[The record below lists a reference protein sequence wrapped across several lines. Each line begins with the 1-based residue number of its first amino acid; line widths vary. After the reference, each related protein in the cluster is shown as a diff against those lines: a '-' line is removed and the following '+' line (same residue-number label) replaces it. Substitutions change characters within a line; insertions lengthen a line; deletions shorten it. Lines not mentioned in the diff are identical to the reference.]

1 MADIR
6 WVDGDLRVYS
16 NWYSEN
22 RFDYSKFKSKKAV
35 LDWFK
40 SNNYRGTNH
49 GEVTEFLI
57 DYIKKNN
64 FKNIVSFGAGSCAME
79 YLIKEALPD
88 VNVVATEYET
98 RMVETVKPFFK
109 EITCVP
115 FDFFKDDIGDIQK
128 ELGINF
134 DFAFFSASAYAM
146 DDANFLKMFKRLNEC
161 EIHNVVDNSGGIV
174 FHKRY
179 FGRFLYRLINA
190 FNYVLYEDLKYPMK
204 YIPENRPYGY
214 GRTIPELRKLYRQTG
229 YDVIDEPKIGTIYYV
244 SVLRSMSANNG
255 KKK

>member
-6 WVDGDLRVYS
+6 WFDGDLRVYS

-40 SNNYRGTNH
+40 SNNYRGTSHDKVN
-49 GEVTEFLI
+49 EFLI

-64 FKNIVSFGAGSCAME
+64 FKNVVSFGAGSCAME
-79 YLIKEALPD
+79 YLIKEALP
-88 VNVVATEYET
+88 NINLVATEYEI

-109 EITCVP
+109 EITCIP
-115 FDFFKDDIGDIQK
+115 FDFFKDDVDNLQK

-146 DDANFLKMFKRLNEC
+146 DDDCFIKFFRSLNDC
-161 EIHNVVDNSGGIV
+161 GIHDIVDNSGGIV

-179 FGRFLYRLINA
+179 PGPFLFRF
-190 FNYVLYEDLKYPMK
+190 FNGIKYVLREDIPVK
-204 YIPENRPYGY
+204 YIPDGRPFGY
-214 GRTIPELRKLYRQTG
+214 GRTIPELRKLYRQAG
-229 YDVIDEPKIGTIYYV
+229 YDVIDEPKIGTTIYYF
-244 SVLRSMSANNG
+244 SVLKSTSANKV